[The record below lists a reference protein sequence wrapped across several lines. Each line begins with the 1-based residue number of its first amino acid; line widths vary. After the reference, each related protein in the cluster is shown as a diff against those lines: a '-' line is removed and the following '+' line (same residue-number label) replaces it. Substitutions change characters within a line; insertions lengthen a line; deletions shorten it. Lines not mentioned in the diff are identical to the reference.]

1 MMRMRTMS
9 KASRSRYS
17 HITPLSL
24 ERRAVRAFG
33 NVRTGGGSV
42 GDGGG
47 GRCGGVTGGCYSYSL
62 DTLERPRV
70 PAPQGGSGTPGGG
83 TAGGEGGGSGR
94 GGGGGVVC
102 VGVVGGCVGS
112 NPNVGPN
119 EVPREDLVWT
129 SCPSCGPRGTLCP
142 S

>member
-70 PAPQGGSGTPGGG
+70 PAPQGGSGMPGGG
-83 TAGGEGGGSGR
+83 TAGREVL
-94 GGGGGVVC
+94 VVC
-102 VGVVGGCVGS
+102 RLLVVVLGRS
-112 NPNVGPN
+112 NL
-119 EVPREDLVWT
+119 ETWDL
-129 SCPSCGPRGTLCP
+129 
-142 S
+142 

>member
-1 MMRMRTMS
+1 MRTMS

-70 PAPQGGSGTPGGG
+70 PAPQRGSGMPGGVKG
-83 TAGGEGGGSGR
+83 AGGP
-94 GGGGGVVC
+94 GVAM
-102 VGVVGGCVGS
+102 
-112 NPNVGPN
+112 
-119 EVPREDLVWT
+119 
-129 SCPSCGPRGTLCP
+129 
-142 S
+142 